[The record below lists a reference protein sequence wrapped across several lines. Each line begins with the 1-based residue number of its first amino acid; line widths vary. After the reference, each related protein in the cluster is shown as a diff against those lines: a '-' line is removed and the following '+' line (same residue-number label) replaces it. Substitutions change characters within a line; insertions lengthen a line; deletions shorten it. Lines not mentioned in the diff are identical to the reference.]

1 MPAEHTVAQI
11 LAAEGITGYPQDL
24 RQLSAKELR
33 ALFAFASSGKINA
46 TRVIKNLIW
55 QAYTAIRDGRR
66 APIAGNLRSFW
77 YTDIKP
83 VLSRLEV
90 PVEGRR
96 ATELVYDAFVE
107 LVTRHHL
114 FHYRDLGF
122 LDEGAQT
129 RAGGQ
134 ANGTVI
140 LFAEKDGRFALV
152 REIAQAYDATA
163 LALGGYPSS
172 LATES
177 LVHALQQAGV
187 LAARPA
193 LQLFA
198 VVDYDPSGY
207 WIAREFAAQ
216 LQAFGIQEVTLH
228 PLIRPERLTTEQ
240 VALGRY
246 TLPTGSKTTNWV
258 RETGG
263 IDGEPYGLEADAFAP
278 DVIRAAFV
286 AEATPYLRAFRPL
299 DGLCALLE
307 ETARRRPDVLP
318 LDAVVAQLAAI
329 EPGELLALAR
339 HLRPRLLQLRAASGS
354 GGGAY
359 CADERR
365 GAAGAGATLARA
377 ARCRGLTRRARGIRQ
392 GPRQKLYG

>member
-1 MPAEHTVAQI
+1 MQDEKTVAET
-11 LAAEGITGYPQDL
+11 LAAEGIADYTQDL
-24 RQLSAKELR
+24 RQLSAAELR
-33 ALFAFASSGKINA
+33 RLFAFASSGKINA

-55 QAYTAIRDGRR
+55 QAYTAIRAGQR
-66 APIAGNLRSFW
+66 PPVAGNLRSFW
-77 YTDIKP
+77 YTDVKP
-83 VLSRLEV
+83 VLSRLGV

-129 RAGGQ
+129 RAVGQ
-134 ANGTVI
+134 TNGTVI

-152 REIAQAYDATA
+152 RDLAQAADATA

-172 LATES
+172 LATEY
-177 LVHALQQAGV
+177 LVHALQHAGV
-187 LAARPA
+187 LAERPA
-193 LQLFA
+193 LQLFS
-198 VVDYDPSGY
+198 VVDYDPSGS

-216 LQAFGIQEVTLH
+216 LHAFGVQEVTLH

-278 DVIRAAFV
+278 DVIRAAFI
-286 AEATPYLRAFRPL
+286 AAATPYLRAFRPL

-307 ETARRRPDVLP
+307 DTARRRLDARP
-318 LDAVVAQLAAI
+318 LAAVVAPIAAL
-329 EPGELLALAR
+329 EVGELLALAR
-339 HLRPRLLQLRAASGS
+339 HLRPRLLPGEEPPAAVVAERIVQMDAAELRELVRRLQERRAAE
-354 GGGAY
+354 A
-359 CADERR
+359 
-365 GAAGAGATLARA
+365 
-377 ARCRGLTRRARGIRQ
+377 
-392 GPRQKLYG
+392 

>member
-1 MPAEHTVAQI
+1 MPDEITLAQI
-11 LAAEGITGYPQDL
+11 LAAEGIADYAQDL
-24 RQLSAKELR
+24 RELSAAELQR
-33 ALFAFASSGKINA
+33 LFAFTSSGKLNA

-66 APIAGNLRSFW
+66 APIAGTLRSFW
-77 YTDIKP
+77 YTDVKP
-83 VLSRLEV
+83 VLSRLGV

-129 RAGGQ
+129 RAVGQ
-134 ANGTVI
+134 VNGAVI

-152 REIAQAYDATA
+152 RAIAQAYDATA
-163 LALGGYPSS
+163 LALGGFPSS
-172 LATES
+172 LATEY
-177 LVHALQQAGV
+177 LLHALQQAGV
-187 LAARPA
+187 LAEHPA
-193 LQLFA
+193 LRLFA

-216 LQAFGIQEVTLH
+216 LQAFGVREVSLH
-228 PLIRPERLTTEQ
+228 PLIRPERLTAAQ

-246 TLPTGSKTTNWV
+246 ALPKGAKTTNWL

-263 IDGEPYGLEADAFAP
+263 IGGAPYGLEADAFAP

-286 AEATPYLRAFRPL
+286 AAATPYLRAFRPL
-299 DGLCALLE
+299 EGLCALLE
-307 ETARRRPDVLP
+307 EAARRRLDALP
-318 LDAVVAQLAAI
+318 LEAVAAQLAALA
-329 EPGELLALAR
+329 PGELLALTR
-339 HLRPRLLQLRAASGS
+339 HLRPRLVPGEEAPAAAAAERMVQMDAAALRELGQRLQERRAA
-354 GGGAY
+354 
-359 CADERR
+359 E
-365 GAAGAGATLARA
+365 AGEG
-377 ARCRGLTRRARGIRQ
+377 
-392 GPRQKLYG
+392 

>member
-1 MPAEHTVAQI
+1 MATTPTTAQV
-11 LAAEGITGYPQDL
+11 LTAEGIADYAQDL
-24 RQLSAKELR
+24 RQLSAAELR

-66 APIAGNLRSFW
+66 PPIAGNLRSFW

-83 VLSRLEV
+83 VLSRLGV

-129 RAGGQ
+129 RAVGQ
-134 ANGTVI
+134 TNGTCL

-152 REIAQAYDATA
+152 RDIAQASDTTA

-187 LAARPA
+187 LAERPA

-198 VVDYDPSGY
+198 VVDYDPAGY
-207 WIAREFAAQ
+207 WIAREFTAQ
-216 LQAFGIQEVTLH
+216 LHAFGVQEVTLH

-246 TLPTGSKTTNWV
+246 TLPKGSKTTNWV

-278 DVIRAAFV
+278 EVIRAAFV

-307 ETARRRPDVLP
+307 EAARRRLNALP
-318 LDAVVAQLAAI
+318 LEAVVAQIAAM
-329 EPGELLALAR
+329 EAGELLALTR
-339 HLRPRLLQLRAASGS
+339 HLRPRLVPGEEPPAAAVAERLVQLSAEELRELVRRLRERLGPASAEG
-354 GGGAY
+354 
-359 CADERR
+359 
-365 GAAGAGATLARA
+365 
-377 ARCRGLTRRARGIRQ
+377 
-392 GPRQKLYG
+392 

>member
-1 MPAEHTVAQI
+1 MPEEHTVAQI
-11 LAAEGITGYPQDL
+11 LAAAGIADVAQDL
-24 RQLSAKELR
+24 RQLSATELR
-33 ALFAFASSGKINA
+33 ERFAFASSGKINA

-55 QAYTAIRDGRR
+55 QAYTAIRAGQRP
-66 APIAGNLRSFW
+66 PIAGNLRSFW
-77 YTDIKP
+77 YTDVKP
-83 VLSRLEV
+83 VLSRLGV

-129 RAGGQ
+129 RAVGQ
-134 ANGTVI
+134 TNGTCI

-152 REIAQAYDATA
+152 RDIVQASDATA

-177 LVHALQQAGV
+177 LVQALQHAGV

-193 LQLFA
+193 LQLFS

-216 LQAFGIQEVTLH
+216 LHAFGVEEVTLH
-228 PLIRPERLTTEQ
+228 PLIRPERLTTKQ

-263 IDGEPYGLEADAFAP
+263 IDGEPYGLEADAFVP

-286 AEATPYLRAFRPL
+286 AAATPYLRAFRPL

-307 ETARRRPDVLP
+307 EVARRRLDGLT
-318 LDAVVAQLAAI
+318 LDAVVEQLAQLDAAA
-329 EPGELLALAR
+329 LLALAR
-339 HLRPRLLQLRAASGS
+339 HLRTRLAPGGEIPTPAVAERIVRMRAEELRELGQRLR
-354 GGGAY
+354 
-359 CADERR
+359 ERF
-365 GAAGAGATLARA
+365 A
-377 ARCRGLTRRARGIRQ
+377 Q
-392 GPRQKLYG
+392 G

>member
-1 MPAEHTVAQI
+1 MTAPTTAQR
-11 LAAEGITGYPQDL
+11 LAAEGIADYPQDL
-24 RQLSAKELR
+24 RQLSAAELR
-33 ALFAFASSGKINA
+33 RLFAFTSSGKINA

-55 QAYTAIRDGRR
+55 QAYTAIRDGQR

-77 YTDIKP
+77 YTDVKP
-83 VLSRLEV
+83 VLSRLDV

-107 LVTRHHL
+107 LVTHHHL

-129 RAGGQ
+129 RAVGQ
-134 ANGTVI
+134 TNGTCI

-152 REIAQAYDATA
+152 RDIAQASDATA

-172 LATES
+172 LATEY

-187 LAARPA
+187 LVERPA
-193 LQLFA
+193 LQLFS

-207 WIAREFAAQ
+207 WIAREFTAQ
-216 LQAFGIQEVTLH
+216 LHAFGVQEVTLH

-246 TLPTGSKTTNWV
+246 TLPKGSKTTNWV

-286 AEATPYLRAFRPL
+286 TEATPYLRAFRPL
-299 DGLCALLE
+299 DGLCTLLE
-307 ETARRRPDVLP
+307 ETARRRLDTLP
-318 LDAVVAQLAAI
+318 LEAVVVQIAAM
-329 EPGELLALAR
+329 EAGELLALTR
-339 HLRPRLLQLRAASGS
+339 HLRPRLVPGGEVPAPKVVERIVQMTAEELQDLGQRLRA
-354 GGGAY
+354 
-359 CADERR
+359 RL
-365 GAAGAGATLARA
+365 AAES
-377 ARCRGLTRRARGIRQ
+377 
-392 GPRQKLYG
+392 

>member
-1 MPAEHTVAQI
+1 MTTALTTAQR
-11 LAAEGITGYPQDL
+11 LAAEGIADYPQDL
-24 RQLSAKELR
+24 RQLSAAELR
-33 ALFAFASSGKINA
+33 RLFAFASSGKINA

-55 QAYTAIRDGRR
+55 QAYTAIRAGQR

-77 YTDIKP
+77 YTDVKP
-83 VLSRLEV
+83 VLSRLGV

-129 RAGGQ
+129 RAVGQ
-134 ANGTVI
+134 TNGTCI

-152 REIAQAYDATA
+152 RDLAQAADATA
-163 LALGGYPSS
+163 LALGGFPSS
-172 LATES
+172 LATEY
-177 LVHALQQAGV
+177 LVHALQHAGV

-193 LQLFA
+193 VQLFS

-216 LQAFGIQEVTLH
+216 LHAFGVQEVTLH

-246 TLPTGSKTTNWV
+246 TLPKGSKTTNWV

-263 IDGEPYGLEADAFAP
+263 IDGAPYGLEADAFAP
-278 DVIRAAFV
+278 DVIRAAFL
-286 AEATPYLRAFRPL
+286 AAATPYLRAFHPL
-299 DGLCALLE
+299 DGLCTLLE
-307 ETARRRPDVLP
+307 ETARRRLAALP
-318 LDAVVAQLAAI
+318 LEAVVAQLAEI
-329 EPGELLALAR
+329 EAGELLALTR
-339 HLRPRLLQLRAASGS
+339 HLRPRLVPDGEVPAPEVAERIVRMSAAELRELGQRLQERRAAE
-354 GGGAY
+354 A
-359 CADERR
+359 
-365 GAAGAGATLARA
+365 
-377 ARCRGLTRRARGIRQ
+377 
-392 GPRQKLYG
+392 

>member
-1 MPAEHTVAQI
+1 MTSPTTTAQT
-11 LAAEGITGYPQDL
+11 LAAEGIADYAQDL
-24 RQLSAKELR
+24 RQLSAVQLR
-33 ALFAFASSGKINA
+33 GLFAFASSGKINA

-66 APIAGNLRSFW
+66 PPIAGNLRSFW

-83 VLSRLEV
+83 VLSRLGV

-129 RAGGQ
+129 RAVGQ
-134 ANGTVI
+134 TNGTCI

-152 REIAQAYDATA
+152 REIAQASDATA
-163 LALGGYPSS
+163 LALGGFPSS
-172 LATES
+172 LATEY
-177 LVHALQQAGV
+177 LLHALQQARGLGGTV
-187 LAARPA
+187 PAELPA
-193 LQLFA
+193 LQLFS

-207 WIAREFAAQ
+207 WIAHEFAAQ
-216 LQAFGIQEVTLH
+216 LLAFGVREVTLH
-228 PLIRPERLTTEQ
+228 PLIRPERLTAEQ

-246 TLPTGSKTTNWV
+246 VLPKGSKTTNWL

-263 IDGEPYGLEADAFAP
+263 IAGEPYGLEADAFPPEA
-278 DVIRAAFV
+278 IRAAFV
-286 AEATPYLRAFRPL
+286 EEATPYLRAFRPL

-307 ETARRRPDVLP
+307 EVARPRLDGLT
-318 LDAVVAQLAAI
+318 LDAVVAQLAQLDAAA
-329 EPGELLALAR
+329 LLALAR
-339 HLRPRLLQLRAASGS
+339 HLRPRLVPGEEPPAA
-354 GGGAY
+354 AV
-359 CADERR
+359 
-365 GAAGAGATLARA
+365 A
-377 ARCRGLTRRARGIRQ
+377 ARIVRMSAEELRELVQRLRERLALEAAQ
-392 GPRQKLYG
+392 G

>member
-1 MPAEHTVAQI
+1 M
-11 LAAEGITGYPQDL
+11 
-24 RQLSAKELR
+24 
-33 ALFAFASSGKINA
+33 
-46 TRVIKNLIW
+46 
-55 QAYTAIRDGRR
+55 
-66 APIAGNLRSFW
+66 
-77 YTDIKP
+77 
-83 VLSRLEV
+83 LSRRG

-107 LVTRHHL
+107 LVTRHRL

-129 RAGGQ
+129 RAVGQ

-152 REIAQAYDATA
+152 RDIAQAYDATA

-172 LATES
+172 LATEY

-187 LAARPA
+187 LAERPA

-207 WIAREFAAQ
+207 WIAREFTAQ
-216 LQAFGIQEVTLH
+216 LNTFGVQEVTLH

-246 TLPTGSKTTNWV
+246 TLPKGSKTTNWV

-286 AEATPYLRAFRPL
+286 AAATPYLHAFRPL
-299 DGLCALLE
+299 DGLCTLLE
-307 ETARRRPDVLP
+307 ETARRRLDALP
-318 LDAVVAQLAAI
+318 LEAVVAQIAAM
-329 EPGELLALAR
+329 EAGELLALAR
-339 HLRPRLLQLRAASGS
+339 HLRPRLVPSEEPPAAAVAERIVQMTAEELAGTRAA
-354 GGGAY
+354 
-359 CADERR
+359 
-365 GAAGAGATLARA
+365 LACA
-377 ARCRGLTRRARGIRQ
+377 ARCRGLTRCARGASREPWEKTLRVEVCAYTPLAYAIRPAGRAPTRHAGSYSRGTSQ
-392 GPRQKLYG
+392 QCSGEAARAGHWIAGKSCPPPYPS

>member
-1 MPAEHTVAQI
+1 METPPTTAQI
-11 LAAEGITGYPQDL
+11 LAAEGIADSAQDL
-24 RQLSAKELR
+24 RQLSAAELR
-33 ALFAFASSGKINA
+33 RLFAFASSGKINA

-55 QAYTAIRDGRR
+55 QAYTRIQDGSRL
-66 APIAGNLRSFW
+66 PIAGNLRSFW
-77 YTDIKP
+77 YTDVKP
-83 VLSRLEV
+83 VLSRLGV

-129 RAGGQ
+129 RAVGQ

-152 REIAQAYDATA
+152 RDIAQAADATA

-172 LATES
+172 LATEY
-177 LVHALQQAGV
+177 LVHALQHAGV

-193 LQLFA
+193 LQLFS

-216 LQAFGIQEVTLH
+216 LHAFGVQEVTVH
-228 PLIRPERLTTEQ
+228 PLLRPERLTTEQ

-246 TLPTGSKTTNWV
+246 TLPTGSKTTNWL

-263 IDGEPYGLEADAFAP
+263 IDGEPDGLEADAFPP

-286 AEATPYLRAFRPL
+286 AEATHYLRAFRPL
-299 DGLCALLE
+299 DGLCTLLE
-307 ETARRRPDVLP
+307 EVARRR
-318 LDAVVAQLAAI
+318 LDALTLEAVVTQLAAMDA
-329 EPGELLALAR
+329 GELLALAR
-339 HLRPRLLQLRAASGS
+339 HLRTRLVPGEAPPAVAVAERIVRMSAEELQGLV
-354 GGGAY
+354 
-359 CADERR
+359 
-365 GAAGAGATLARA
+365 
-377 ARCRGLTRRARGIRQ
+377 RGLRTRLAAEA
-392 GPRQKLYG
+392 